1 MHTVP
6 NVSNLTLRRL
16 KKVRKDGGTRLDFA
30 NDPELQLDCFIG
42 KGNSFKDTFGRLWW
56 DKPAPTITTK
66 FFSVSNGRFVHP
78 EENRALSIR
87 EGATLQSFP
96 EDYQFKGNSIAS
108 IARLIGNAV
117 PPKYARRI
125 GEAIKNN
132 HKHAI

>member
-1 MHTVP
+1 MCI
-6 NVSNLTLRRL
+6 RDR
-16 KKVRKDGGTRLDFA
+16 
-30 NDPELQLDCFIG
+30 
-42 KGNSFKDTFGRLWW
+42 
-56 DKPAPTITTK
+56 
-66 FFSVSNGRFVHP
+66 
-78 EENRALSIR
+78 NRALSIR